1 MMIKSIT
8 LTVWSVMMLFSLV
21 NLGNALAAPL
31 PQAEP
36 GLYPYSADGLT
47 YGYVDETGEW
57 VIEPKFDF
65 AADFVEDLAV
75 MEQGGEYGYID
86 TGGNVVVEPQYDFAA
101 DFAFGL
107 APVVVDGE
115 FGYIDQTG
123 QPVIEPQFN
132 DAYAFTAEG
141 LAAVRPDQS
150 YGYIDRTGQFVI
162 EPQFESAASFSEDLA
177 AVTADGNYG
186 FIDSTGQFVI
196 EPQFDFASTFSE
208 GLAAVLVDGRVGFID
223 QSGEIVIEP
232 AYDYAQ
238 DFSEGL
244 AAVSVDGLTGYID
257 PAGQIVIE
265 PQFDFAESF
274 SEGLAAA
281 REEALIGFI
290 DPTGRM
296 VIAPQFDDAGAF
308 RNGLARVERAHQW
321 GYIDPSGQPRFLL
334 SVSAISP
341 AATLILPFLPGVP
354 APTRDGI
361 CLSRSIS
368 VPEPFA
374 WRCIVEA
381 DEPNESATF
390 DPCLTADN
398 GRTLV
403 CGADP
408 LVGDPGF
415 RVNLVEPLPKE
426 DEKSPIAQTGGDN
439 RVWLVQL
446 ADGSICRFALGV
458 TSTIDGERANYTC
471 SDGSVLLG
479 DLQPGTVWQADRI
492 ALADILRTEDGY
504 EAGQISPVEIAVIW
518 QPVDPAAVLE
528 EIGLTA
534 DELGIDYAG
543 VAETITPQLRPAV
556 PFEPALSARL
566 DGEPAHLR
574 FVFDNEDLPE
584 FAGIY
589 RDQAQLLIYPV
600 EAYQA
605 MAREAG
611 TDEVSQRIEAL
622 QTLLQDRPETIEGE
636 IPVLPAFG
644 DADQQLATRIKYLDF
659 DGGAGIRFVTHYGVE
674 AAPITDHS
682 TFYTFQGLTDD
693 GKYYIA
699 YYHPAATKLLPA
711 DVEEIARL
719 VPDHDTFAENFKT
732 YLQETNDRLAGAN
745 TTDFTPNLVD
755 LDTMIES
762 LQIQP

>member
-1 MMIKSIT
+1 MKKSTT
-8 LTVWSVMMLFSLV
+8 LTVLSVMVLFSLV
-21 NLGNALAAPL
+21 SLGYALAAPL
-31 PQAEP
+31 PQAET
-36 GLYPYSADGLT
+36 GFYPYSADGLT

-57 VIEPKFDF
+57 VIEPQFDF
-65 AADFVEDLAV
+65 AANFVDGLAV
-75 MEQGGEYGYID
+75 IEQAGKYGYID
-86 TGGNVVVEPQYDFAA
+86 AGGNVVAEPQYDFAGN
-101 DFAFGL
+101 FAFGL

-115 FGYIDQTG
+115 FGYIDQMG
-123 QPVIEPQFN
+123 QLVIEPQFN
-132 DAYAFTAEG
+132 DAQAFTTEG

-150 YGYIDRTGQFVI
+150 YGYIDPTGQMVI
-162 EPQFESAASFSEDLA
+162 QPRFESAASFSEDLA
-177 AVTADGNYG
+177 AVTTDGNYG
-186 FIDSTGQFVI
+186 FIDPTGQFVI

-232 AYDYAQ
+232 AYDFAQ

-244 AAVSVDGLTGYID
+244 AAVSIDGLIGYID

-296 VIAPQFDDAGAF
+296 VIAPQFDDARPF
-308 RNGLARVERAHQW
+308 WKGLARVERAHQW
-321 GYIDPSGQPRFLL
+321 GYIDPSGQPQFMLP
-334 SVSAISP
+334 VSAISP
-341 AATLILPFLPGVP
+341 AATLIIPFLPGVP
-354 APTRDGI
+354 AATRDGI
-361 CLSRSIS
+361 CLSRSLS

-374 WRCIVEA
+374 WRCLVEA
-381 DEPNESATF
+381 DEPNEFAMF

-398 GRTLV
+398 GQTLV

-415 RVNLVEPLPKE
+415 RVNLVEPLPE
-426 DEKSPIAQTGGDN
+426 ENEEPPTAQTDGNN

-458 TSTIDGERANYTC
+458 TSTIDGERANYIC
-471 SDGSVLLG
+471 SDGSVLLA
-479 DLQPGTVWQADRI
+479 DLQPGQVWQADRI

-504 EAGQISPVEIAVIW
+504 EAAQISPVEIAVIW

-528 EIGLTA
+528 EIGLA
-534 DELGIDYAG
+534 SDQLSLDYAG
-543 VAETITPQLRPAV
+543 MAETITLQLRPAV
-556 PFEPALSARL
+556 PFEPALSTRL

-574 FVFDNEDLPE
+574 FVFDSEDLPE
-584 FAGIY
+584 FGGVY

-605 MAREAG
+605 VAREAG
-611 TDEVSQRIEAL
+611 IDEVSQRIEAL
-622 QTLLQDRPETIEGE
+622 QGLLQDRPDTIAGE

-644 DADQQLATRIKYLDF
+644 NADQQLATLLKYLDF

-693 GKYYIA
+693 GEYYIA
-699 YYHPAATKLLPA
+699 YYHPASTELLPA
-711 DVEEIARL
+711 DFEEIARL
-719 VPDHDTFAENFKT
+719 IPDHGTFVENFET
-732 YLQETNDRLAGAN
+732 YLQETNDRLAGAD
-745 TTDFTPNLVD
+745 TTEFTPNLAD

-762 LQIQP
+762 LQIRP